1 MLLTVQHGY
10 LQYNT
15 ASHITYS
22 TIIVSYTTCNT
33 IQRLTPLLLS
43 LGQTDSQV
51 VASSGKLNLHRDLH
65 WVAKRTRKF
74 PHKYTRVA
82 NKPISRQT
90 FPIFHWLMIGL
101 WTSLNL
107 CWLALGGEKLALIW
121 VQISSWPKWAQVIA
135 SHRKS
140 TQVHARPGQT
150 ESQIGPSF
158 QLAAPCD
165 SVRPGL

>member
-1 MLLTVQHGY
+1 MIQIQSLVLLTVQHSY

-15 ASHITYS
+15 ASHITCS
-22 TIIVSYTTCNT
+22 TYIVSYTTCNT
-33 IQRLTPLLLS
+33 IQGLTPLLLS

-51 VASSGKLNLHRDLH
+51 AAS
-65 WVAKRTRKF
+65 WTCVET
-74 PHKYTRVA
+74 HKYTQVA

-121 VQISSWPKWAQVIA
+121 VQISSRPKWAQVIA
-135 SHRKS
+135 SHRMS
-140 TQVHARPGQT
+140 MQVHARPGQR
-150 ESQIGPSF
+150 SHK
-158 QLAAPCD
+158 
-165 SVRPGL
+165 